1 MSILSGFKKV
11 IRYIKTSAGYSKL
24 SQWTSSQTVEM
35 DDGSNLE
42 NKITDINTYINN
54 KANISSPTFT
64 GIPKAPT
71 ASNGTNNTQIA
82 TTAFANNAVSNH
94 NSSSVAHS
102 DIRSLITGL
111 ENAIPEASTTPSKAP
126 GTASAGVSQEYSRG
140 DHVHPAQ
147 TSVSGNAGTA
157 TKLSNARN
165 INGVLFDGSSSRVNY
180 GVCSTSSA
188 TVAKTVSCSG
198 FSLITGAEITVKFT
212 ITNTA
217 SNPTL
222 NVNGTGAKPIYY
234 RGSAITP
241 SYLSSNRTYT
251 FRYNGA
257 QYDFV
262 GDIDTNTRYGVVS
275 TSSDGLCPKRTGTT
289 TKFLRDD
296 GVWAELPSFTPSP
309 SDFVV
314 YPVYFNNTGS
324 ERIYYGFAYMLADV
338 GSGWGQFTAIVTGC
352 GNYAY
357 NRMGT
362 YLVSCSTRD
371 GVSMRVTEL
380 EAGIG
385 GYEFGYWPVSDEN
398 GSAIVFGMHTA
409 PYNYPF
415 YVIELTIG
423 YRQTIVHREGAAPSG
438 WTPVDIVRFVNG
450 VKGDK
455 ETAYRDGLVNLT
467 AENIGAFKVYANDMN
482 ITEGVWNDFK
492 GEVKVNKIIDES
504 DPFISIVRPRGGL
517 NIPFLPDYSPAI
529 AFGLGDV
536 HAILCASFGDSQ
548 KAYIA
553 AGSSNKINWYKQLA
567 FTDSNVASSTKLQTA
582 RKINGSLFD
591 GTEDINIQEYYNF
604 SFPSN
609 YGEERYRGF
618 CSLYNTATVQAN
630 PSELT
635 LLVSGVGSYGTGDKK
650 SGVYLIQCR
659 TMQGLVMD
667 VIELSPPGS
676 AGGIEFGYWSD
687 GDKIIFG
694 VHHGT
699 WNYKINVLK
708 IQQTYGHIWEINVA
722 NLYDSTAKPNGWN
735 TVSKKG
741 MVMSES
747 GVSAIK
753 QITQEQYNAL
763 SSAEKM
769 NNTIYF
775 ITDAD

>member
-165 INGVLFDGSSSRVNY
+165 INGVLFDG
-180 GVCSTSSA
+180 
-188 TVAKTVSCSG
+188 
-198 FSLITGAEITVKFT
+198 
-212 ITNTA
+212 
-217 SNPTL
+217 
-222 NVNGTGAKPIYY
+222 
-234 RGSAITP
+234 
-241 SYLSSNRTYT
+241 
-251 FRYNGA
+251 
-257 QYDFV
+257 
-262 GDIDTNTRYGVVS
+262 
-275 TSSDGLCPKRTGTT
+275 
-289 TKFLRDD
+289 
-296 GVWAELPSFTPSP
+296 
-309 SDFVV
+309 
-314 YPVYFNNTGS
+314 
-324 ERIYYGFAYMLADV
+324 
-338 GSGWGQFTAIVTGC
+338 
-352 GNYAY
+352 
-357 NRMGT
+357 
-362 YLVSCSTRD
+362 
-371 GVSMRVTEL
+371 
-380 EAGIG
+380 
-385 GYEFGYWPVSDEN
+385 
-398 GSAIVFGMHTA
+398 
-409 PYNYPF
+409 
-415 YVIELTIG
+415 
-423 YRQTIVHREGAAPSG
+423 
-438 WTPVDIVRFVNG
+438 
-450 VKGDK
+450 
-455 ETAYRDGLVNLT
+455 
-467 AENIGAFKVYANDMN
+467 
-482 ITEGVWNDFK
+482 
-492 GEVKVNKIIDES
+492 
-504 DPFISIVRPRGGL
+504 
-517 NIPFLPDYSPAI
+517 
-529 AFGLGDV
+529 
-536 HAILCASFGDSQ
+536 
-548 KAYIA
+548 
-553 AGSSNKINWYKQLA
+553 
-567 FTDSNVASSTKLQTA
+567 
-582 RKINGSLFD
+582 
-591 GTEDINIQEYYNF
+591 TEDINIQEYYNF

-694 VHHGT
+694 VHHGI

-708 IQQTYGHIWEINVA
+708 IQQTYGHTWEINVA